1 MKITLP
7 TSIKDITLGQFQDFN
22 VLVEQLK
29 AEEITDVQFV
39 ERKISL
45 FSGIPIEQIDNVL
58 RSDLEEISIQID
70 TALNQDSEFQNMFV
84 LKGIEF
90 GFVDNLNDIQPNS
103 QFGFEDVTSGEYF
116 DMTVYGTEVETL
128 HKLMAVLFR
137 PIKKR
142 DKFGNYKVEKYK
154 GSAKYS
160 ELMKEMPLNIV
171 NGSIVFFCNLSTELE
186 KHILKSTVEEQAR
199 ENKRVSISSNGDGT
213 VPSMN

>member
-1 MKITLP
+1 MKIILP

-29 AEEITDVQFV
+29 AEEITELQFV

-45 FSGIPIEQIDNVL
+45 FSGIPIEQIDRVL
-58 RSDLEEISIQID
+58 RTDLEEISIQID
-70 TALNQDSEFQNMFV
+70 SALNQDSEFQNRFV

-103 QFGFEDVTSGEYF
+103 KFGFEDITSGEYF

-160 ELMKEMPLNIV
+160 ELMKDMPLNIV

-186 KHILKSTVEEQAR
+186 THILKSTAEAQAR
-199 ENKRVSISSNGDGT
+199 ADKRVSTLSSGVGT

>member
-7 TSIKDITLGQFQDFN
+7 ESIKDITLGQFQDFN

-29 AEEITDVQFV
+29 AEEITEVQFV

-58 RSDLEEISIQID
+58 RSDLEDISLQID
-70 TALNQDSEFQNMFV
+70 TALNQDSEFQNRFV

-186 KHILKSTVEEQAR
+186 RHILKSTAEAQAK
-199 ENKRVSISSNGDGT
+199 ENRQVIISSNGVGT
-213 VPSMN
+213 APSMN